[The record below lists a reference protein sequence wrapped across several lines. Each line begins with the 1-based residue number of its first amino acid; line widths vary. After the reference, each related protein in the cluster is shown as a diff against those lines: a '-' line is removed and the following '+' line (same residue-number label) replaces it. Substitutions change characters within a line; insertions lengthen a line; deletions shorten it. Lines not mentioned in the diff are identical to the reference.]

1 MAENRHFT
9 KPWRE
14 RPLEEAAH
22 FNPAFCGELIA
33 RTLHGY
39 CKLGPNPLPFALTFL
54 VLPLALHPGT
64 RRALPRKANTA
75 FASWAGEN
83 ADVLSMVPERVLRL
97 RPVSREALLFLSQL
111 GAISVDKD
119 GVSIGDKPLSLTA
132 KPSVSTDE
140 VEEIRRTAGLL
151 GRWFAHQSQAGAVLQ
166 ATGAVLQTMGIRV

>member
-9 KPWRE
+9 KPWRD

-33 RTLHGY
+33 RTLNGY
-39 CKLGPNPLPFALTFL
+39 SKLSPTSLPFALTFL

-64 RRALPRKANTA
+64 RRVLPRKANTA

-83 ADVLSMVPERVLRL
+83 ADILSTVPERVLRL

-111 GAISVDKD
+111 GAIRVDKD
-119 GVSIGDKPLSLTA
+119 GVSPGERPMSINVKP
-132 KPSVSTDE
+132 PVSTDE
-140 VEEIRRTAGLL
+140 VDEIRRTAGLL
-151 GRWFAHQSQAGAVLQ
+151 GRWFAHQSQSGAVSQ
-166 ATGAVLQTMGIRV
+166 TTGVVLQTMGIRV